1 VGRLGS
7 VAIAVDGCGAAVP
20 PRNRRRSRTVEGV
33 GCRVVR
39 VVGLVEI
46 PLLEPVQGLD
56 PCDDPGNRAERVE
69 AHHRPLWLRRPC
81 RSRCLRAGCLTGSL
95 RRRNTAAGTAS
106 IFRARRRTGAWST
119 CTPRSAISSFRLRGA
134 ASNSQVG
141 RANAPFDSH
150 QPACCDRAYFSSIQ
164 IDVDG
169 FDGEWRYSIRPGR
182 NDDPISE
189 QDLG

>member
-1 VGRLGS
+1 VVAPALSIAMLAGRLS
-7 VAIAVDGCGAAVP
+7 HRKLAP
-20 PRNRRRSRTVEGV
+20 PEHGGRH
-33 GCRVVR
+33 CKY
-39 VVGLVEI
+39 L
-46 PLLEPVQGLD
+46 QG
-56 PCDDPGNRAERVE
+56 
-69 AHHRPLWLRRPC
+69 
-81 RSRCLRAGCLTGSL
+81 
-95 RRRNTAAGTAS
+95 
-106 IFRARRRTGAWST
+106 
-119 CTPRSAISSFRLRGA
+119 SAISSFRLRGA